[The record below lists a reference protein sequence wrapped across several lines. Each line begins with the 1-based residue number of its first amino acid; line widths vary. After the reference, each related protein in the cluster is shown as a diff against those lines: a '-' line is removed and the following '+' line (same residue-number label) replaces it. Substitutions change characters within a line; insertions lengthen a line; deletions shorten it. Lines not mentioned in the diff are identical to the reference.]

1 MKNIF
6 LCLLILCIYSCK
18 PLNNSHIDYQS
29 IFDKPQKKHNFL
41 VPYLDTDSTYWMVDR
56 YTMEKKVSLG
66 DIPMYIN
73 GIIPELGWTSVCNSY
88 NSGRDGEFIFLLVY
102 DKNGN
107 KVDFLSVSLCS
118 EIDGTSKYFLGTKE
132 DNGKY
137 KEAIFDIK
145 TQKRLTPWFYKKYRG
160 VSYSN
165 ITYTGNEHYFVKKR
179 DQTPYN
185 EKISFYS
192 FNSNTPINIYND
204 SSIWYTSLD
213 YVDHFIKDGQ
223 ATFEF
228 SEIQKDT
235 EDFRSDKQTIIKRY
249 KNNKYQHSFVVNYK
263 GECIVCK
270 DNQIGTKKT
279 IVSSPWDSTYITIKT
294 NSYHNLDSFYTP
306 KSYLINNNGEVIFE
320 SVLKENGTII
330 YQLNNLFEENILK
343 YDTFYIPKGE
353 QPELKEYF
361 NRIIDLEGN
370 VYRENEYEFD
380 DIISHLE
387 KDKFSIMFPFN
398 KETYRL
404 LNKDEHL
411 LEYYD
416 KKLNRIENILP
427 GYIFVYP
434 STIGGMTKASI
445 FDEEKQEKI
454 YFLIDTLGNEI
465 IPKDHNQGQGMM
477 SGRAFENAFGYVVRS
492 DNGRTWYNFKGEQIT
507 PTSALI
513 PEPYYY
519 KNYHEQT
526 SHFLDL
532 NQYVR
537 NIKDNQ
543 GIFKLMTTKSGE
555 AYRLRYYMELRDGK
569 AFHYKSDSIL
579 TEVDNKFEPFKAW

>member
-1 MKNIF
+1 MRYIIITFLIVAMGCGKQKNNLEF
-6 LCLLILCIYSCK
+6 DYS
-18 PLNNSHIDYQS
+18 N

-56 YTMEKKVSLG
+56 YTMEKKVSFG

-107 KVDFLSVSLCS
+107 KVNFLSVSLCS

-165 ITYTGNEHYFVKKR
+165 IKYTGNEHYLVEKSDK
-179 DQTPYN
+179 TPYN
-185 EKISFYS
+185 ERISFYS
-192 FNSNTPINIYND
+192 FHSDSPINVYND
-204 SSIWYTSLD
+204 SSIWYTGPL

-228 SEIQKDT
+228 SEIQKGTD
-235 EDFRSDKQTIIKRY
+235 DFRSDKPTMIKRY
-249 KNNKYQHSFVVNYK
+249 KNNNYQHSFIVNYK

-270 DNQIGTKKT
+270 DDQVGTKKT
-279 IVSSPWDSTYITIKT
+279 IVSSPWDSTYVTIKT
-294 NSYHNLDSFYTP
+294 NAYHNLDSLYTP
-306 KSYLINNNGEVIFE
+306 KSYLFNNNGEVIFE
-320 SVLKENGTII
+320 SVLKENQKVV
-330 YQLNNLFEENILK
+330 YQINNLFKENILK
-343 YDTFYIPKGE
+343 YDTFYISKGE
-353 QPELKEYF
+353 QPKLKEYF

-370 VYRENEYEFD
+370 VYRENEYDFD
-380 DIISHLE
+380 EIISLLE
-387 KDKFSIMFPFN
+387 KDRFDFLYPFN
-398 KETYRL
+398 NETYFF
-404 LNKDEHL
+404 LNEQHIF
-411 LEYYD
+411 EYYD

-427 GYIFVYP
+427 KNISPEPFP
-434 STIGGMTKASI
+434 FGGMTEASI
-445 FDEEKQEKI
+445 YDEDKQETI
-454 YFLIDTLGNEI
+454 YFLIDTLGYEI
-465 IPKDHNQGQGMM
+465 IPKNHNQGKGMM